1 MRYRTDRRSMH
12 RTRRTVAFGWLRR
25 MMLSGVVLA
34 VALGLSA
41 GAVPAHNGVVHKNAE
56 EARRHAEQVPD
67 LAKLPN
73 TVGFPNIKG
82 GDFKL
87 LDHTGA
93 VRTSRNPLGKYQL
106 VFFGYANCKGICSV
120 ALPRMAKAVALLEAK
135 KQIVTPLLITVDP
148 ERDTVENMAPAV
160 RALHPRMIGLTG
172 TEAQLAVA
180 YKAFQVEKKV
190 AYVDP
195 KEGTVYTH
203 GSFIYLL
210 SPDGTFETL
219 LPPILGPER
228 IAEVVLKYIKSK

>member
-1 MRYRTDRRSMH
+1 MVGHHTDDRR
-12 RTRRTVAFGWLRR
+12 RQRPTAAVGLLRWAK
-25 MMLSGVVLA
+25 V
-34 VALGLSA
+34 A
-41 GAVPAHNGVVHKNAE
+41 GAATALSVGLGAAAATAHNGVVHKNAE

-73 TVGFPNIKG
+73 TVGFPNVKG

-87 LDHTGA
+87 LDHNGT
-93 VRTSRNPLGKYQL
+93 VRTSRSPQGRYQL
-106 VFFGYANCKGICSV
+106 LFFGYANCKGICSV
-120 ALPRMAKAVALLEAK
+120 ALPRMAEAVALLEAK
-135 KQIVTPLLITVDP
+135 KKIVTPLLITVDP
-148 ERDTVENMAPAV
+148 ERDTVANMGPAV

-172 TEAQLAVA
+172 TVAQLTDA

-210 SPDGTFETL
+210 APDGTFETL
-219 LPPILGPER
+219 LPPILGPQR
-228 IAEVVLKYIKSK
+228 IADVVLKYIDGQK